1 MARREA
7 LNSTGSVTIWKT
19 MTSAN
24 TISASW
30 TSPNAPKITP
40 AMRMKNHACEPNAA
54 TGQMA
59 ERSVIGTYGLG
70 VLDGVPDL
78 VRGDRGRR
86 DGAPGVHGLGE
97 EDAAGLAGRSGR

>member
-30 TSPNAPKITP
+30 TRPNAWKITP
-40 AMRMKNHACEPNAA
+40 MMRMKNHACEPKAA

-59 ERSVIGTYGLG
+59 ERSRHRRVGPG

-78 VRGDRGRR
+78 VRGDGRRR
-86 DGAPGVHGLGE
+86 DGASGEHGLGE
-97 EDAAGLAGRSGR
+97 EHAAATAGRSGR